1 MASGLPPFRD
11 WFFDFFSKGL
21 VRKLFPV
28 LLRTTELAQT
38 TSQYYLVVQSL
49 RKALPS
55 TTSYRKCTSQ
65 YYFVLRSLHKVLPST
80 TSYYKACTEH
90 FPVVLRTIAYDNIT
104 LTTRR
109 RSHSTANCKPGSP
122 NTMAQRAE
130 SVCQKTPPR
139 SAGKGTTRAPNPFL
153 DVQSSFRVAGTRDC
167 APCQKWAKREVL
179 AWDIWRRS
187 AKMHFPWQG
196 QYKRRVHERC

>member
-1 MASGLPPFRD
+1 MLGGFRATPFPRLIF
-11 WFFDFFSKGL
+11 WFFFKGFSKET
-21 VRKLFPV
+21 VPSTTSHYRACTNYFPV
-28 LLRTTELAQT
+28 LLSSTKLAQ
-38 TSQYYLVVQSL
+38 S
-49 RKALPS
+49 
-55 TTSYRKCTSQ
+55 TSQ